1 MKSDVKYQKDLRY
14 ALGKEFAKYDRGEFA
29 EICSEYLN
37 STDVAT
43 QGTGLDMWAK
53 GRYSSCRAKVE
64 EIARD
69 AVEEENKEEEK
80 TAKPGT
86 YKFGQKRKNA
96 NAKKAKKILEMDG
109 STVIKAAPEKT
120 DAVSGAASEKPAS
133 TAVSED
139 AK

>member
-1 MKSDVKYQKDLRY
+1 MRY
-14 ALGKEFAKYDRGEFA
+14 ALGKEFAKYDNGSFA
-29 EICSEYLN
+29 EICGEYLN
-37 STDVAT
+37 SADVAT

-64 EIARD
+64 EIAQD

-80 TAKPGT
+80 DSKKV

-109 STVIKAAPEKT
+109 SSA
-120 DAVSGAASEKPAS
+120 GNAASSAGN
-133 TAVSED
+133 TQ
-139 AK
+139 